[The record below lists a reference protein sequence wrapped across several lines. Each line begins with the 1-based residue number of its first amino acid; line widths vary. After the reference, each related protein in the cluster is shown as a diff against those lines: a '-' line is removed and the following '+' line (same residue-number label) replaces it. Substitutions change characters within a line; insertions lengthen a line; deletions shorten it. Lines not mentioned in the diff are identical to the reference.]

1 MKAWPCM
8 RTLLSQAI
16 LLRSGT
22 GQEMRVDLRNFVETI
37 EKEILSSLV
46 SERVDLINPGAA
58 DDNFPTMQKCLPKI
72 KSAQKRSR
80 P

>member
-1 MKAWPCM
+1 MEAWPFV
-8 RTLLSQAI
+8 RALLSQAI

-22 GQEMRVDLRNFVETI
+22 GQERRVDLRNFVETI
-37 EKEILSSLV
+37 EKEVLSSLV
-46 SERVDLINPGAA
+46 SEKVDLINPGAA
-58 DDNFPTMQKCLPKI
+58 DDHFPAMQKCLPKI